1 MFEVKVIKGRIWKFG
16 DNIDTDLIAPGKYLG
31 LPYEQLLEHILE
43 PANPDF
49 PKKVQ
54 KGDIIIGGKN
64 FGCGSSR
71 EQAPRGLKD
80 LGVGAIVAESFA
92 RIFFRNCI
100 GIGLPALTSSSIS
113 KHFETGHEAEV
124 DLRNGTITNLTTGK
138 TLETSKLPDMMLEIL
153 ETGGVLEMLKQGKL

>member
-1 MFEVKVIKGRIWKFG
+1 MKVIRGRVWKFG

-31 LPYEQLLEHILE
+31 LPYEKLLEHILE
-43 PANPDF
+43 PANPEF
-49 PKKVQ
+49 PSKV
-54 KGDIIIGGKN
+54 KEGDIIIAGKN

-100 GIGLPALTSSSIS
+100 GIGLPAVTCSGVAGN
-113 KHFETGHEAEV
+113 FQDGDEAEL
-124 DLRNGTITNLTTGK
+124 DLRTGILKNLTTGK
-138 TLETSKLPDMMLEIL
+138 SFQTSKLPDMMLEIL
-153 ETGGVLEMLKQGKL
+153 ETGGILEMLKKGTF

>member
-1 MFEVKVIKGRIWKFG
+1 MKVIRGRVWRFG

-31 LPYEQLLEHILE
+31 LPYEKLLEHILE

-49 PKKVQ
+49 PRKV
-54 KGDIIIGGKN
+54 KEGDIIIGGKN

-100 GIGLPALTSSSIS
+100 GIGLPAVTSPGVSD
-113 KHFETGHEAEV
+113 HFENGHEAEL
-124 DLRNGTITNLTTGK
+124 DLKTGVLKNLTTGESFQ
-138 TLETSKLPDMMLEIL
+138 TGKLPDMMLEIL
-153 ETGGVLEMLKQGKL
+153 DTGGILEMLKKETF